1 VREEALIAEVGMVGW
16 EDIDGRKPV
25 CTWLGLGRLVE
36 DDDREEGFLF
46 MGVEVG
52 WGSKVGAVALR
63 AGLEVFEGI
72 VIRRR
77 KKVPNGA
84 GS

>member
-1 VREEALIAEVGMVGW
+1 
-16 EDIDGRKPV
+16 
-25 CTWLGLGRLVE
+25 
-36 DDDREEGFLF
+36 

-77 KKVPNGA
+77 KKVPTGA